1 MSIWYDGN
9 NLNMYRGDSGSI
21 IFKNLPC
28 CEGYRVYFSVK
39 SANSNEIIIE
49 RSGDV
54 SFYYIDNNGNQ
65 QYKQE
70 GETDEEF
77 IHRMEEG
84 TAEGTILKRGM
95 SKIFIEATDTE
106 KLYVARESEKNSY
119 YYGLKACYASSGA
132 ENTLIPKTT
141 IDEKTGKIIFDKP
154 PYLNVYP
161 KYVEGI
167 ESCDCFEDIEEE
179 AKDPKKYG
187 LQPLLT
193 PGDRVQITED
203 NVISFLQDVIFLADL
218 PDVEITD
225 LQDGDFLCYNAT
237 KKKWVNKQIKIP
249 PTPEPIVDGGES
261 DTNPSLIVD
270 GDNSQAV
277 PYNTLDGG
285 EAGN

>member
-9 NLNMYRGDSGSI
+9 DLNMYRGDSGSI

-39 SANSNEIIIE
+39 STKSNEIIVE

-54 SFYYIDNNGNQ
+54 SFYYIDNEGNQ
-65 QYKQE
+65 QYPLP
-70 GETDEEF
+70 GETEEEF
-77 IHRMEEG
+77 IQRMEEG
-84 TAEGTILKRGM
+84 MKDGSILKRGI
-95 SKIFIEATDTE
+95 SRIFITAEDTE
-106 KLYVARESEKNSY
+106 RLFVLKGTEKNAY
-119 YYGLKACYASSGA
+119 YYGLKACYASSGM

-141 IDEKTGKIIFDKP
+141 VDEETGKIIFEP
-154 PYLNVYP
+154 APFLNVYP

-167 ESCDCFEDIEEE
+167 QTCDCMDDIDEI
-179 AKDPKKYG
+179 AKDPKDYG
-187 LQPLLT
+187 IQPLLT

-203 NVISFLQDVIFLADL
+203 NVITFDEIYIGDLAD
-218 PDVEITD
+218 VELTD
-225 LQDGDFLCYNAT
+225 LQDGDMLVYDAT

-261 DTNPSLIVD
+261 DANPSLIVD
-270 GDNSQAV
+270 GSNSQAV